1 VWMQRLGELCP
12 LPCRQQKLARE
23 GKLERHFQC
32 HLSVLGCHIGFGGIM
47 PAEGSQVGW
56 QHRDLLSP
64 AWLLGVAGINTK
76 DSSFKAAKS

>member
-1 VWMQRLGELCP
+1 
-12 LPCRQQKLARE
+12 
-23 GKLERHFQC
+23 
-32 HLSVLGCHIGFGGIM
+32 M